1 MATKTQ
7 RELLAERIAAAL
19 DVPFSVAGVLFVLV
33 LVADRTTPA
42 TSPVQIWWTVISWV
56 LWGLFVGEFA
66 LRLVIA
72 PSTSDFLRRNW
83 WQLAFLA
90 LPFLRFLRA
99 FSRGAR
105 VARGLST
112 SLRTSR
118 TAARTLGGR
127 IGWLASV
134 TMGVVIAA
142 TEIVYEFTPQV
153 EYVAVLHDVTLSAI
167 SGEPLSMPGPAARS
181 LELVLALYATVF
193 FAALAGALG
202 AFFLERR
209 APAT

>member
-1 MATKTQ
+1 M
-7 RELLAERIAAAL
+7 
-19 DVPFSVAGVLFVLV
+19 V

-42 TSPVQIWWTVISWV
+42 TSSVSVLWTVLSWA
-56 LWGLFVGEFA
+56 LWGLFVAEFV

-72 PSTSDFLRRNW
+72 PSTSAFLRSNW

-112 SLRTSR
+112 SVRTSR
-118 TAARTLGGR
+118 TAARTLSGR
-127 IGWLASV
+127 VGWLASI
-134 TMGVVIAA
+134 TMGIVIAA
-142 TEIVYEFTPQV
+142 TEIVYEFTPEV
-153 EYVAVLHDVTLSAI
+153 SYVDVLHNVTLASI
-167 SGEPLSMPGPAARS
+167 SGEPLSVPGPAARV

-209 APAT
+209 APGGGTAASGQDGA